1 MYITKALVELER
13 QGGVPYLERL
23 SWLPHPQ
30 AHKELRNFCGVGPKV
45 ADCICLFSLD
55 CDTAVPVD
63 THCWQ
68 IACRDYFP
76 HWPVLVECFGWRLD
90 SHTYAAIGERL
101 REVFGRER
109 VGWAFM
115 VLFAGELHPFRL
127 RLVQNFKASRFF
139 PITEKHK
146 APTGEVQICC
156 KRKRSNF
163 GYYGAPGPGRGR

>member
-1 MYITKALVELER
+1 M
-13 QGGVPYLERL
+13 
-23 SWLPHPQ
+23 
-30 AHKELRNFCGVGPKV
+30 

-101 REVFGRER
+101 REVFGRGLWLIECR
-109 VGWAFM
+109 A
-115 VLFAGELHPFRL
+115 AGEGCGEENDHVGTALAQALSWQHVGGAVCPLDPATSSL
-127 RLVQNFKASRFF
+127 RSIVGCSTGTGTVQYAL
-139 PITEKHK
+139 
-146 APTGEVQICC
+146 Q
-156 KRKRSNF
+156 
-163 GYYGAPGPGRGR
+163 